1 MQNFI
6 SKDHWEGVY
15 EKLPVEK
22 LGWYEDSPDQSLEL
36 IESCMLP
43 QDATILNVGAGAT
56 TLVDELLKKAYNN
69 IVANDISSS
78 ALVELK
84 KRLGP
89 ELSEKV
95 QWVVDDLTHPDLLLT
110 LGPVDLW
117 HDRAVLH
124 FFNHKDE
131 QESYFNLLRKLLKE
145 GGYVIIAAF
154 NLHGPKQ
161 CSGLPVFRYDQQ
173 MLQEKLGESF
183 SLIRSFD
190 YTYMTPSGNPREYV
204 YTLFQRTFA

>member
-1 MQNFI
+1 M
-6 SKDHWEGVY
+6 SKDHWENVY
-15 EKLPVEK
+15 KKQALDS
-22 LGWYEDSPDQSLEL
+22 LGWYEEKPEPSLEL
-36 IESCMLP
+36 IENCNLP
-43 QDATILNVGAGAT
+43 LDASILNVGAGAT
-56 TLVDELLKKAYNN
+56 TLVDVLLQKGYKN
-69 IVANDISSS
+69 IQVNDISIS
-78 ALVELK
+78 ALEELK
-84 KRLGP
+84 KRLGA

-95 QWVVDDLTHPDLLLT
+95 HWVVDDLTNPNKLLS

-131 QESYFNLLRKLLKE
+131 QESYFNLLRKLVKE
-145 GGYVIIAAF
+145 GGHAIIAAF
-154 NLHGPKQ
+154 NLNGPKQ

-183 SLIRSFD
+183 YMITSFD

-204 YTLFQRTFA
+204 YTLFERTSA